1 MSAASASSLRGTRP
15 TRRELLTAL
24 ATSMAGT
31 GALGGTLYFLLAHN
45 VWWVAVASAP
55 SLVAAGF
62 YLGWRVDEPEP
73 LYGSILSTLYFGIV
87 AVVLLGGT
95 WLGKVPDPLPGL
107 ATGDSTFF
115 FLWPLLILAAGV
127 AGSILGGRIA
137 ARSERKP

>member
-1 MSAASASSLRGTRP
+1 MRAESVSLRDTRP
-15 TRRELLTAL
+15 SRRTLLTAL

-31 GALGGTLYFLLAHN
+31 AALGGALYFLLAHN

-62 YLGWRVDEPEP
+62 YLGWRVGEPEP

-87 AVVLLGGT
+87 AVVLLGST
-95 WLGKVPDPLPGL
+95 WAGKLPDPLPGL

-115 FLWPLLILAAGV
+115 FLWPLLILVTGV
-127 AGSILGGRIA
+127 AGSILGGRVA
-137 ARSERKP
+137 ARSERRP

>member
-1 MSAASASSLRGTRP
+1 MSAASTSSVRGTLP
-15 TRRELLTAL
+15 TARELLAAL

-31 GALGGTLYFLLAHN
+31 AALGGALYFLQAHN

-55 SLVAAGF
+55 SLIAAGF

-73 LYGSILSTLYFGIV
+73 LYGSILSALYFGIV

-115 FLWPLLILAAGV
+115 FVWPLLILVTGV
-127 AGSILGGRIA
+127 AGSILGGRVA
-137 ARSERKP
+137 TRSERRP